1 MTQSQF
7 LVQEDLV
14 VNGSKDSEKINT
26 KNGTR
31 PCLFLFLHTFDDD
44 VDDSDFDDDSDGDE
58 EEEKTVCRV
67 CFSSWW

>member
-1 MTQSQF
+1 M
-7 LVQEDLV
+7 
-14 VNGSKDSEKINT
+14 NGSKDSEKINT
-26 KNGTR
+26 KTGKM